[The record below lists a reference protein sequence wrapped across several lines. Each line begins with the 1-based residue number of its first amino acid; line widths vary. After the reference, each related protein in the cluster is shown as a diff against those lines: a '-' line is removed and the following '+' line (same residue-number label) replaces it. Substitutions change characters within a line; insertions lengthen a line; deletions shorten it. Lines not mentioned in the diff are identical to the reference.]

1 MASCLALRLHEWA
14 AGRFRWVQ
22 YPRMRARSA
31 RRGGVPWEY
40 RIVLGIFGLALLG
53 FGLVGAAVLF
63 VFLRAAVLYA

>member
-1 MASCLALRLHEWA
+1 
-14 AGRFRWVQ
+14 
-22 YPRMRARSA
+22 MRARSA